1 MIVRGIC
8 CLRPGRKG
16 LSENISVRSLVGNY
30 LEHARIIYFHNLG
43 QPRLYGGSADMMVR
57 SFDKRIE
64 SLFEFINEDIKQQL
78 INILKINLLDNCN
91 TYILKEN
98 GEYQT
103 IREPEN
109 QINIHKYFFDK
120 EKQSLKVGEL
130 F

>member
-1 MIVRGIC
+1 
-8 CLRPGRKG
+8 
-16 LSENISVRSLVGNY
+16 VGNY
-30 LEHARIIYFHNLG
+30 LEHARIIYFHNQG

-64 SLFEFINEDIKQQL
+64 SLFEFINQDIKQQL

-103 IREPEN
+103 IRASEN

-120 EKQSLKVGEL
+120 EKQNLKVGEL